1 MRVYVVRHGESQ
13 TNYNKK
19 WTGWLDASLTD
30 KGKDDAKQAG
40 KLLNTI
46 TFDKVFTSDLC
57 RAIDTAKIAIP
68 GCQYETSAL
77 VREIN
82 VGKLAGTPLNSIT
95 QKEREHTNQNGYADY
110 GGEERTEFIE
120 RICQFMKKLE
130 ALECENIA
138 VFSHGGWVCGM
149 LDIVIGH
156 HVPRKRVCCNNCTIA
171 IFEYTNETWKLHSWI
186 NTI

>member
-1 MRVYVVRHGESQ
+1 MRVYVVRHGESE

-19 WTGWLDASLTD
+19 WTGWIDAALTD
-30 KGKDDAKQAG
+30 KGKDDAKRAG
-40 KLLNTI
+40 NLLKTI

-57 RAIDTAKIAIP
+57 RAIETATIAIP
-68 GCQYETSAL
+68 ECRYETSAL
-77 VREIN
+77 LREIN
-82 VGKLAGTPLNSIT
+82 VGTLAGTPLNSIT
-95 QKEREHTNQNGYADY
+95 EKERAHIDQNGYADY
-110 GGEERTEFIE
+110 DGEKKAEFYE
-120 RICQFMKKLE
+120 RIRLFIRELE

-138 VFSHGGWVCGM
+138 VFSHNGWIRGM

-156 HVPRKRVCCNNCTIA
+156 YMPRNRVCCNNCTIA